1 MMIERGADGG
11 GEIVKDNEV
20 LRDEQEMEVIITLR
34 SEEVRG
40 KIVF

>member
-1 MMIERGADGG
+1 MMTESSMDTGRG
-11 GEIVKDNEV
+11 IVKDNEV
-20 LRDEQEMEVIITLR
+20 LRDEQEMKVVIIFR